1 VSPSSRPG
9 PESFP
14 RPLQALVDEAGRA
27 LVGLDYDGS
36 LAPIVTDPAA
46 ARVLPAARD
55 ALAALVPL
63 VGRVAVVSG
72 RPAAFLAEHVGLE
85 GVTYA
90 GIYGLERW
98 EGAPGSGRVVVDP
111 RVEDWSPVV
120 AGVAAAAEAELP
132 GVLVER
138 KGLVAVTLHWRSAP
152 ALEDRAAA
160 WAAAAAAREGLAVVP
175 GRLAAELR
183 PPVPVDKGTTV
194 TDLARGAS
202 SALFAGD
209 DAGDLPAF
217 AGLRAL
223 VTRGEL
229 PHAVTVGVRSDESP
243 DAIAAQDVVVE
254 GPAGLAELL
263 AALAAAI
270 SARG

>member
-1 VSPSSRPG
+1 
-9 PESFP
+9 
-14 RPLQALVDEAGRA
+14 
-27 LVGLDYDGS
+27 
-36 LAPIVTDPAA
+36 
-46 ARVLPAARD
+46 
-55 ALAALVPL
+55 
-63 VGRVAVVSG
+63 
-72 RPAAFLAEHVGLE
+72 
-85 GVTYA
+85 
-90 GIYGLERW
+90 
-98 EGAPGSGRVVVDP
+98 
-111 RVEDWSPVV
+111 
-120 AGVAAAAEAELP
+120 
-132 GVLVER
+132 
-138 KGLVAVTLHWRSAP
+138 
-152 ALEDRAAA
+152 
-160 WAAAAAAREGLAVVP
+160 
-175 GRLAAELR
+175 
-183 PPVPVDKGTTV
+183 VPVDKGTTV